1 MLEGIQR
8 TAAGTK
14 LSDLADLAGEYRRT
28 GMFDDLAKLSTKN
41 PESPVVVLGKFMQDG
56 VSYLEVAK
64 QSKSSYFL
72 ADNWDRLAGSMT
84 RDEMW
89 KINEAFLRQQVASG
103 KQFTL
108 SHNPYTASG
117 AFKKEVSFL
126 MKAGYTFTQD
136 GSVWRAT
143 R

>member
-1 MLEGIQR
+1 
-8 TAAGTK
+8 
-14 LSDLADLAGEYRRT
+14 
-28 GMFDDLAKLSTKN
+28 MFDDLAKLSTKN

-56 VSYLEVAK
+56 VSYLQVAK

-89 KINEAFLRQQVASG
+89 KINRSFLLQQVQEG
-103 KQFTL
+103 KRFTL
-108 SHNPYTASG
+108 SHDPASATG
-117 AFKKEVSFL
+117 AFLKEVEFL
-126 MKAGYTFTQD
+126 RDQGYRFIKD
-136 GSVWRAT
+136 GNVWRAT